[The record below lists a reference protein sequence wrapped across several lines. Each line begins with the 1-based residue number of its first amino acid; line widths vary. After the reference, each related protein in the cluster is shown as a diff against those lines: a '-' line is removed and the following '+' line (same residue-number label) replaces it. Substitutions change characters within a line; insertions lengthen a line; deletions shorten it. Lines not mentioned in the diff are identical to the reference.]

1 LKIKS
6 LFSNLCFKF
15 EEEEVF
21 LFEILKKEELAPEV
35 FLMEISAPQ
44 IAQKAVAGQFF
55 VLRVDEKGERIPLT
69 IADFDKK
76 KGTITMVFQVVGL
89 TTKKLSRLAKGKRI
103 RDLVG
108 PMGKPTHIKKYG
120 RVVIVG
126 GGVGAA
132 AAYPVARELKKAGN
146 YVITIQGAKSAQ
158 YLILEDWLLSV
169 SDELHITTDDGSKG
183 RKGFVTDALKDLLEK
198 EAADLVFA
206 VGPAIMMKFVSLT
219 TKPFAVKTIV
229 SLNPIM
235 VDATGMCGSC
245 RVEVGGKT
253 YFACV
258 DGPDFD
264 GHEVNWELLLSR
276 QRFYYEEEK
285 KALEVK
291 DA

>member
-1 LKIKS
+1 
-6 LFSNLCFKF
+6 
-15 EEEEVF
+15 

-35 FLMEISAPQ
+35 FLMKVSASQ
-44 IAQKAVAGQFF
+44 IARKAEAGQFF
-55 VLRVDEKGERIPLT
+55 VLRVDERGERIPLT
-69 IADFDKK
+69 IADFDRKK
-76 KGTITMVFQVVGL
+76 STVTMVFQVVGL
-89 TTKKLSRLAKGKRI
+89 TTKKLSRLSRGDKI

-108 PMGKPTHIKKYG
+108 PMGKPTHIKKFG

-132 AAYPVARELKKAGN
+132 AAYPVARELKRAGN
-146 YVITIQGAKSAQ
+146 YIITIQGAKSAD

-169 SDELHITTDDGSKG
+169 SDELRITTDDGSKG
-183 RKGFVTDALKDLLEK
+183 RKGFVTDALRDLLE
-198 EAADLVFA
+198 EESVDLVFA

-291 DA
+291 DAQGSY

>member
-1 LKIKS
+1 M
-6 LFSNLCFKF
+6 
-15 EEEEVF
+15 
-21 LFEILKKEELAPEV
+21 FEILKKEELAPEV